1 MVPTR
6 LPSRFQL
13 RCAPCSVI
21 STCRALR
28 TTRRAF
34 HLRLAQWFAGHGGE
48 SHASLA
54 FHHAVA
60 ALDWELVGR
69 LWSENIVT
77 MIEENASPLFEALEA
92 LPADV
97 LTTHP
102 SMQAFRDIAHIAPAD
117 TDAAGRR
124 AIAVAFGESCARL
137 LISHWETMPLGE
149 LLIVATGY
157 LIQLRLLSRFQ
168 DSAAVGDRVHARAS
182 ALAASQS
189 VAKSTVAWFHLHRGL
204 TYTLLNDAA
213 SAVRSYARA
222 WDLGTGAGVDL
233 IPSQAAANLAF
244 THGLSGD
251 SALADEWLTRH
262 SSFDTRRC
270 PGNAAVGH
278 GGHLAAGFVA
288 LDRLDDVAV
297 RSELAHLGDGST
309 PFELWPF
316 IAYLYAQ
323 HALHANNAPEA
334 LLHLDRLQA
343 IYGDLASRGAAA
355 ALISRARADLLIACG
370 RGEKA
375 KRLVESFGASKPLNR
390 VPAARLRLLG
400 GQSEA
405 SSDLDPLTWD
415 PGTSTCDRLEM
426 LLLGAVTALGRTDS
440 RNAERLANQAM
451 DLYGESRILRPFAT
465 ITAVDRAKLFELA
478 EREMDLAD
486 VETLSRQVPVYP
498 DQLFFIDLSEH
509 EQSVLEALAGS
520 GSRQAIA
527 DSLFVS
533 INTVKS
539 QLASIYKKI
548 GSTTR
553 AETLAKAREHGLL
566 S

>member
-1 MVPTR
+1 MASTRSWGSHRCSGVLSTVKGPRACTREVGGCIATVRMVLRGTEVGGRRGAIEEYLGSRVLSNNGDTALIESLMRFSLADSVAWQLFGDLCDASEPDLLLERLQATGLTEGGDGSDAVAFTIPT
-6 LPSRFQL
+6 
-13 RCAPCSVI
+13 AV
-21 STCRALR
+21 RAL
-28 TTRRAF
+28 
-34 HLRLAQWFAGHGGE
+34 LRDQYMSSAADDAVGISPPPCPMVRWPWWRVAR
-48 SHASLA
+48 SLA

-77 MIEENASPLFEALEA
+77 MIEENASPSFEALEA

-124 AIAVAFGESCARL
+124 AIAVAFGESSARL

-251 SALADEWLTRH
+251 SALA
-262 SSFDTRRC
+262 
-270 PGNAAVGH
+270 
-278 GGHLAAGFVA
+278 
-288 LDRLDDVAV
+288 
-297 RSELAHLGDGST
+297 
-309 PFELWPF
+309 
-316 IAYLYAQ
+316 
-323 HALHANNAPEA
+323 
-334 LLHLDRLQA
+334 
-343 IYGDLASRGAAA
+343 
-355 ALISRARADLLIACG
+355 
-370 RGEKA
+370 
-375 KRLVESFGASKPLNR
+375 
-390 VPAARLRLLG
+390 
-400 GQSEA
+400 
-405 SSDLDPLTWD
+405 
-415 PGTSTCDRLEM
+415 TS
-426 LLLGAVTALGRTDS
+426 G
-440 RNAERLANQAM
+440 
-451 DLYGESRILRPFAT
+451 
-465 ITAVDRAKLFELA
+465 
-478 EREMDLAD
+478 
-486 VETLSRQVPVYP
+486 
-498 DQLFFIDLSEH
+498 
-509 EQSVLEALAGS
+509 
-520 GSRQAIA
+520 
-527 DSLFVS
+527 
-533 INTVKS
+533 
-539 QLASIYKKI
+539 
-548 GSTTR
+548 
-553 AETLAKAREHGLL
+553 
-566 S
+566 